1 MGWYKLSADP
11 RGEKA
16 LIFFKRAQ
24 REEEKRRDEA
34 LKGAD
39 MPRLKDAVLAQ
50 HGTLERCRSP
60 HYDAQAFLKRRAQT
74 IKQKNTIDMTKWN
87 SLQKTKKWIKFII
100 TTKPVAFQ
108 N

>member
-39 MPRLKDAVLAQ
+39 MPRLKDAVL
-50 HGTLERCRSP
+50 GTTRHP
-60 HYDAQAFLKRRAQT
+60 
-74 IKQKNTIDMTKWN
+74 
-87 SLQKTKKWIKFII
+87 
-100 TTKPVAFQ
+100 
-108 N
+108 

>member
-16 LIFFKRAQ
+16 PIFFKRAQ

-39 MPRLKDAVLAQ
+39 MPRLKDAVL
-50 HGTLERCRSP
+50 GTTRHP
-60 HYDAQAFLKRRAQT
+60 
-74 IKQKNTIDMTKWN
+74 
-87 SLQKTKKWIKFII
+87 
-100 TTKPVAFQ
+100 
-108 N
+108 